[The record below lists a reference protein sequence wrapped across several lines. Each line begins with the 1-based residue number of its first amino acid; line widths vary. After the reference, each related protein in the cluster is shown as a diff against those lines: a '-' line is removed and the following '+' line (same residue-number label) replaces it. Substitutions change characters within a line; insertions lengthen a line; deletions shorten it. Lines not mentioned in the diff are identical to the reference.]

1 MLRADADAGWVV
13 VFNTTSLLMSQ
24 HKITIVGIGDDGA
37 PGLTQIALEVIRNAK
52 HLQQV
57 IGILS
62 ISDTKR
68 AEYQNLIDTYLV
80 D

>member
-1 MLRADADAGWVV
+1 MLGRPIFEPTSEELKAEYSAEAILAVAD
-13 VFNTTSLLMSQ
+13 
-24 HKITIVGIGDDGA
+24 
-37 PGLTQIALEVIRNAK
+37 LELNEELQERIIRNAK

-57 IGILS
+57 IGILN
-62 ISDTKR
+62 ISEAKR

>member
-1 MLRADADAGWVV
+1 MLGRPIFEPTSEELKAEYSAEAILAVADLEL
-13 VFNTTSLLMSQ
+13 NEELQ
-24 HKITIVGIGDDGA
+24 ERIV
-37 PGLTQIALEVIRNAK
+37 RNAK

-57 IGILS
+57 IEILN
-62 ISDTKR
+62 ISETKR